1 MERKVIIDEKY
12 VYSRIGMALVSAQRI
27 EFITGQLVLFLA
39 EFDKNI
45 YGLSGKEFW
54 EQSSKAQKA
63 RMTLGHIFKLLK
75 LNPKLVIED
84 ELNEYLRKRNIL
96 VHEFLM
102 KYLYEKSA
110 KQAHEALEFCN
121 DFGKQSILLERF
133 FRGFLFFL
141 ALRHVKDRSE
151 LSDTFQTCS
160 DDFDYFITRLVERN
174 NEVV

>member
-12 VYSRIGMALVSAQRI
+12 VYSRIGMALVSAQKV

-39 EFDKNI
+39 EFDENI

-75 LNPKLVIED
+75 LNPKLVIEH

-96 VHEFLM
+96 AHEFLM
-102 KYLYEKSA
+102 KYLYGKSA
-110 KQAHEALEFCN
+110 NEAHEAVEFCN
-121 DFGKQSILLERF
+121 DFGKQSTLLMRF

-151 LSDTFQTCS
+151 LDDDFQTCS

-174 NEVV
+174 NEVE